1 MVNSKTLGSDQNF
14 VFADQT
20 LVVSE
25 ISGIHGKATFSGFVV
40 KFNVGVINQ

>member
-1 MVNSKTLGSDQNF
+1 MVNSKTLSSDQNF
-14 VFADQT
+14 IFADQT

-25 ISGIHGKATFSGFVV
+25 IIHGKETFSGFVV